1 MGSCDD
7 AKALAEGQRAARSAI
22 PEWDRVTPQANPKDS
37 PARRRS
43 PGGADLRDL
52 FLHGEDRAVVAGKI
66 GERSERRALNRSR
79 IG

>member
-1 MGSCDD
+1 MGARDA

-22 PEWDRVTPQANPKDS
+22 PEWDRVTPQGNPKDS
-37 PARRRS
+37 PTRRLS
-43 PGGADLRDL
+43 IGGAGLRN
-52 FLHGEDRAVVAGKI
+52 FLLYGEDRVVVAGKI